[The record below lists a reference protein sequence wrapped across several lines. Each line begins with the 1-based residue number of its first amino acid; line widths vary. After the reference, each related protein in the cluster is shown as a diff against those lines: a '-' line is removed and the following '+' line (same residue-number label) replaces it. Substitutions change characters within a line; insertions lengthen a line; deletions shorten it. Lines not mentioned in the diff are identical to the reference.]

1 MNKRNYIATIVYD
14 ARGADGSSDEM
25 IPKLSEIIRQVDG
38 EVTKVDN
45 QGSHDFIYPQ
55 SKDRTSG
62 TYLQFEVESDAA
74 MPIRLKEKLKLEKK
88 VDRILIERQIIIL
101 INGLFKQSLTHW

>member
-1 MNKRNYIATIVYD
+1 
-14 ARGADGSSDEM
+14 M

-45 QGSHDFIYPQ
+45 QGSRDFIYPQ
-55 SKDRTSG
+55 SKDVTSG
-62 TYLQFEVESDAA
+62 TYLQFEIESDPE

-88 VDRILIERQIIIL
+88 VDRILIER
-101 INGLFKQSLTHW
+101 K

>member
-1 MNKRNYIATIVYD
+1 MNKRNYLATIVYD
-14 ARGADGSSDEM
+14 AHGADGSTDEM
-25 IPKLSEIIRQVDG
+25 IPKLSEIIRQVEG

-62 TYLQFEVESDAA
+62 TFLQFEIESD
-74 MPIRLKEKLKLEKK
+74 PELPTRLKEKLKLEKK
-88 VDRILIERQIIIL
+88 VDRILIER
-101 INGLFKQSLTHW
+101 K

>member
-1 MNKRNYIATIVYD
+1 MNKRNYLATIVYD

-45 QGSHDFIYPQ
+45 QGSRDFVYPQ
-55 SKDRTSG
+55 SKDNIW
-62 TYLQFEVESDAA
+62 YIFA
-74 MPIRLKEKLKLEKK
+74 I
-88 VDRILIERQIIIL
+88 
-101 INGLFKQSLTHW
+101 

>member
-1 MNKRNYIATIVYD
+1 MNKRNYLATIVYD
-14 ARGADGSSDEM
+14 AHGADGSADEM
-25 IPKLSEIIRQVDG
+25 IPKLSEIIRQVEG

-62 TYLQFEVESDAA
+62 TFLQFEIEADPE
-74 MPIRLKEKLKLEKK
+74 MPTRLKEKLKLEK
-88 VDRILIERQIIIL
+88 RLIAFSSSA
-101 INGLFKQSLTHW
+101 NNKHCF

>member
-1 MNKRNYIATIVYD
+1 MNKRNYLATIVYD

-45 QGSHDFIYPQ
+45 QGSRDFVYPQ
-55 SKDRTSG
+55 SKDVTSA
-62 TYLQFEVESDAA
+62 TYLQFEIESDPE

-88 VDRILIERQIIIL
+88 VDRILIER
-101 INGLFKQSLTHW
+101 K

>member
-1 MNKRNYIATIVYD
+1 MNKRNYLATIVYD

-45 QGSHDFIYPQ
+45 QGSRDFVYPQ
-55 SKDRTSG
+55 SKDITSC
-62 TYLQFEVESDAA
+62 TYLQFEIESDPE

-88 VDRILIERQIIIL
+88 VDRILIER
-101 INGLFKQSLTHW
+101 K

>member
-1 MNKRNYIATIVYD
+1 MNKRNYLATIVYD

-25 IPKLSEIIRQVDG
+25 IPKLSEIISQVDG

-45 QGSHDFIYPQ
+45 QGSRDFVYPQ
-55 SKDRTSG
+55 SKDVTSG
-62 TYLQFEVESDAA
+62 TYLQFEIESDPE

-88 VDRILIERQIIIL
+88 VDRILIER
-101 INGLFKQSLTHW
+101 K

>member
-62 TYLQFEVESDAA
+62 TYLQFEVESDAI
-74 MPIRLKEKLKLEKK
+74 MPIRLKE
-88 VDRILIERQIIIL
+88 
-101 INGLFKQSLTHW
+101 N